1 MEKAMEMVRGRQKR
15 KRHILGGP
23 LSEVEVGTLEEL
35 ARHHR
40 HADFRRRALGVLA
53 LNDGRSVPEICGV
66 LRVSVPPVYNWARAW
81 RERGLL
87 GMLSGHVGGA
97 PLKLTAQLLD
107 VAEQMARQEPLTLGQ
122 IAQRVQK
129 QHPEAP
135 TFSVDRL
142 SVGLRAR
149 GLSFKR
155 NRLSLK
161 KKEISSCLTPCTRA

>member
-1 MEKAMEMVRGRQKR
+1 MVRGRQKR

-23 LSEVEVGTLEEL
+23 LSGVEAQTLQEM

-53 LNDGRSVPEICGV
+53 LNDGLSVPEICAV

-97 PLKLTAQLLD
+97 PPKLTAQMLD
-107 VAEQMARQEPLTLGQ
+107 VAEQVACQEPLTLGQ
-122 IAQRVQK
+122 IAQRVQE
-129 QHPEAP
+129 QHPQAP
-135 TFSVDRL
+135 SFSLERL

-161 KKEISSCLTPCTRA
+161 KTESTAV